1 MAMNL
6 IDFFHYFE
14 GNWRV
19 TNLATG
25 TVGSL
30 KIRLGTGRVCHILEI
45 EIGDVQRSEL
55 WGYDPSD
62 GCWKAI
68 GSSQDGERFSQ
79 VMKGL
84 PDHKSPQSGDR
95 WIALHEG
102 VLPSGAKTSARMEFL
117 IESPDLFLVTFT
129 HVRSGD
135 DVINDFQ
142 QRVERQG

>member
-1 MAMNL
+1 MNL
-6 IDFFHYFE
+6 INFFHYFE
-14 GNWRV
+14 GSWRV
-19 TNLATG
+19 TDLAAG

-30 KIRLGTGRVCHILEI
+30 KIHLGAGGVCHILEI
-45 EIGDVQRSEL
+45 DIGDVQRSEL
-55 WGYDPSD
+55 WGRDPID

-68 GSSQDGERFSQ
+68 GFSQNGERFSQ

-84 PDHKSPQSGDR
+84 PGHESPQSGDR
-95 WIALHEG
+95 WVALHEG

-117 IESPDLFLVTFT
+117 IESPDAFLVTFT

-142 QRVERQG
+142 QRIEREG